1 MCLTSEKVLVHEI
14 AGLSAEV
21 TAAGEKW
28 IHSILL
34 MFLGFE
40 TAPVSKCI

>member
-1 MCLTSEKVLVHEI
+1 MSLTSEMVLVQEI

-28 IHSILL
+28 IHFILL
-34 MFLGFE
+34 MVL
-40 TAPVSKCI
+40 VLRLHR